1 MNLSRTVR
9 AFSIT
14 AALSS
19 LMVASAA
26 SSVWHLALTD
36 SYPKKDQVLAESP
49 DTIRL
54 WFSEE
59 PELALARI
67 SLEGESGKIEMG
79 KARETDDPRSFEA
92 DVLVEQLPA
101 GSYRVAWRAA
111 GSDGHVVRGRYNF
124 EVRTGRSEP

>member
-1 MNLSRTVR
+1 MNLSRAVR

-19 LMVASAA
+19 LIVASAA

-67 SLEGESGKIEMG
+67 SLEGENGKIEMG
-79 KARETDDPRSFEA
+79 KVRETHDPKSFEA
-92 DVLVEQLPA
+92 DLLEQLPA

-124 EVRTGRSEP
+124 EVRTGRPKP